1 VADEFENED
10 AGVAE
15 PEPRQSTMRRVL
27 LPTILTLAAL
37 IFGIAVFTGV
47 WTDRLWFEAVGY
59 SDVFSTVLVTRVALF
74 AILGLVFAAV
84 VVANIVIAYRTQ
96 PILVPQ
102 PRRNDP
108 LVRYREVITPIRGR
122 LLLALAIVLVLA
134 AGSVGAGQWE
144 KYLLWRNGVAFG
156 QGDEYFNRDIGFFV
170 FDYPWWRF
178 LLSYGFVLLGISIVA
193 AALIHYLYGGIVF
206 QGRSNRFSAASQVH
220 LSILLGLF
228 MMLKA
233 VAYWMDR
240 FGLAIAD
247 GSLFTGISYT
257 DAHAVIP
264 AKNILIVIALICGI
278 LFFVNAFRRSWLLPG
293 IGLGLLVLSSVLI
306 GGLWPAIMQSFQVKP
321 SEPDKEAPYI
331 ENNIIATRD
340 AYGLNGVDV
349 ESYTASTDLSQD
361 ELAVAAE
368 STPGTRL
375 LDPTQVSPAFEQLQ
389 QVRGYYTM
397 PATLDVDRYQI
408 NDPTAGAG
416 ASTTSEQD
424 IVIAA
429 RELNLDGLEDS
440 QRNWAN
446 DHTVYTHGY
455 GVVAAR
461 GNAVGSEGQPVWT
474 VRDIPPETTEEAL
487 QLDEPRIYFGENSP
501 EYSIVGQPEGADPV
515 EVDIPQGT
523 SEDVATNNTYEGDG
537 GVPVGGMFN
546 QALYALKFG
555 EPNILLSGRVNS
567 ESTILYDRHP
577 RERVEKVAPWL
588 TVDGNPYP
596 AVVPDE
602 DGERRVVWI
611 VDAYTTSSHYPLSEL
626 ISLEDATS
634 TSLTEQESNEALAND
649 QINYLNNSVKAV
661 VDAYDGSVTLYAW
674 DEDDPILQTWQK
686 IFPDVVRPRDEISDE
701 LMAHL
706 RYPEDQF
713 KVQREMLTTYHVT
726 DPGTFYEGGER
737 WRVPDDPTVGSVS
750 QPPYYLSVQMPG
762 ETEPNFSLT
771 SVFVPQSRENLAS
784 FMSVNA
790 DATDTGDGGYGTI
803 EILRLPS
810 ETQVPGPSQ
819 MANEF
824 DNDQGL
830 SQALLQYRQSEDL
843 QLISGN
849 LLTLPVGDGLLYVQ
863 PIYTQRTSATGTFP
877 ILQYV
882 VASFGDR
889 VGYGKTLDE
898 ALSVA
903 LGVTPGDLPEGNEP
917 PDDGGEPPDD
927 GGGEPPADTE
937 AAELVDRIQDL
948 RTEAEEALREGDL
961 ATYDERN
968 EEADQLLQQLADL
981 LAEQVSPPTPT
992 EEQQE

>member
-1 VADEFENED
+1 
-10 AGVAE
+10 
-15 PEPRQSTMRRVL
+15 MRRVL

-47 WTDRLWFEAVGY
+47 WTDRLWFQAVGY
-59 SDVFSTVLVTRVALF
+59 SDVFSKVLLTRVALF
-74 AILGLVFAAV
+74 CVLGVVFAAV
-84 VVANIVIAYRTQ
+84 VVANVVIAYRTQ
-96 PILVPQ
+96 PIVVPQ

-108 LVRYREVITPIRGR
+108 VARYREVITPIRGR
-122 LLLALAIVLVLA
+122 LLLGLGILLLLA

-144 KYLLWRNGVAFG
+144 KYLLWREGVSFG

-178 LLSYGFVLLGISIVA
+178 LMSYGFVLLGISIVA
-193 AALIHYLYGGIVF
+193 AALIHYLYGGIVL
-206 QGRSNRFSAASQVH
+206 QGRSNRFSAAAQVH

-228 MMLKA
+228 MLLKA

-240 FGLAIAD
+240 YGLAIAD

-264 AKNILIVIALICGI
+264 SKNILIVIALICAV
-278 LFFVNAFRRSWLLPG
+278 LFFVNAIRRSWLLPG
-293 IGLGLLVLSSVLI
+293 IGLGLLVLSSILI

-331 ENNIIATRD
+331 QNNIDATRD
-340 AYGLNGVDV
+340 AFGLNGVKVNGYD
-349 ESYTASTDLSQD
+349 ANTDLSRG
-361 ELAVAAE
+361 ELTTAAE

-397 PATLDVDRYQI
+397 PATLDVDRYQL
-408 NDPTAGAG
+408 NDTAAG
-416 ASTTSEQD
+416 ASVGATSEQD

-429 RELNLDGLEDS
+429 RELNIDGLEES

-461 GNAVGSEGQPVWT
+461 GNAVGPEGQPVWT
-474 VRDIPPETTEEAL
+474 VRDIPPVTADDSL
-487 QLDEPRIYFGENSP
+487 QLDEPRIYYGENSP
-501 EYSIVGQPEGADPV
+501 AYSIVGQPAGAEPV

-523 SEDVATNNTYEGDG
+523 SNEEATTSFTYDGDG
-537 GVPVGGMFN
+537 GVPVGGFFN

-555 EPNILLSGRVNS
+555 EPNIFLSGRVNE

-596 AVVPDE
+596 AVVPDD
-602 DGERRVVWI
+602 DGERRIVWI
-611 VDAYTTSSHYPLSEL
+611 VDGYTTSGSYPLSEL

-649 QINYLNNSVKAV
+649 QVNYMRNSVKAT
-661 VDAYDGSVTLYAW
+661 VDAYTGEVTLYAW

-686 IFPDVVRPRDEISDE
+686 IFPDVVQPKSAIGEE

-706 RYPEDQF
+706 RYPEDIF
-713 KVQREMLTTYHVT
+713 KVQREMLTQYHVT
-726 DPGTFYEGGER
+726 DAGTFYEGGER
-737 WRVPDDPTVGSVS
+737 WTVPEDPTIGGVA

-762 ETEPNFSLT
+762 QDTPNFSLT
-771 SVFVPQSRENLAS
+771 SVFVPQTRENLAS
-784 FMSVNA
+784 FVAVNA
-790 DATDTGDGGYGTI
+790 DATDSGDDGYGTI
-803 EILRLPS
+803 EILQLPS

-824 DNDQGL
+824 DTDEGL
-830 SQALLQYRQSEDL
+830 AQALLQYRQSEDL
-843 QLISGN
+843 QLINGN

-863 PIYTQRTSATGTFP
+863 PIYTQRTSTTGTYP

-882 VASFGDR
+882 VASFGDQ
-889 VGYGKTLDE
+889 VGYGKNLDE
-898 ALSVA
+898 ALNVA
-903 LGVTPGDLPEGNEP
+903 LTGETGTPPVTEPPDDEGQP
-917 PDDGGEPPDD
+917 PDDGGT
-927 GGGEPPADTE
+927 EPPADAE
-937 AAELVDRIQDL
+937 VADLLQRADAAYDRAQD
-948 RTEAEEALREGDL
+948 ALTAGDL
-961 ATYDERN
+961 ATYADEI
-968 EEADQLLQQLADL
+968 DQMHDFIAQAQQLIE
-981 LAEQVSPPTPT
+981 AEQTETPT
-992 EEQQE
+992 TQQQE